1 MIQDREEDTGEIPT
15 AAIDLKD
22 ELRDLIDTAQTN
34 QNETIEKLY
43 QALQRLVEQAQAQ
56 AVQPL
61 SQSLTTLEQELATQT
76 KLREAAQAKVAE
88 LLRPGGVDAH
98 VASLKDDL
106 RKTKRALRKA
116 QDAEREA
123 NRLYQEMGVTS
134 SYLAGEKYRS
144 QVHRL
149 REQAKRIEKVYT
161 KERLTE
167 TKLSAAFAERDA
179 ALLELEEFK
188 LLRPRLPLP

>member
-1 MIQDREEDTGEIPT
+1 MTQDREEDTGEIPT

-22 ELRDLIDTAQTN
+22 ELRGLIDTAQTN

-43 QALQRLVEQAQAQ
+43 QALQRLMEQAQAQ

-61 SQSLTTLEQELATQT
+61 SQSLTTLEQELATQI

-123 NRLYQEMGVTS
+123 NRLYQEMGVTLP
-134 SYLAGEKYRS
+134 YWAAEKYRA
-144 QVHRL
+144 QVRRL
-149 REQAKRIEKVYT
+149 HEQAQRTKQAYTREKLA
-161 KERLTE
+161 ES
-167 TKLSAAFAERDA
+167 KLQLALAERDA

-188 LLRPRLPLP
+188 RLRPRLALP